1 MKLRG
6 VACGIIGKSPEEI
19 EMGKGKMGRFSESWS
34 SEVTTLYTNQ
44 KACARNTGLACTYQ
58 IRLDGFGRKD
68 TDSDSSKRHR
78 PRLIANVVKIC
89 Q

>member
-1 MKLRG
+1 MILRG
-6 VACGIIGKSPEEI
+6 VACGIIGKSLGEI
-19 EMGKGKMGRFSESWS
+19 EMGKGKQGRFSESWS
-34 SEVTTLYTNQ
+34 SEVTTLYES